1 VCAALWVGDN
11 SFTGRTAPARSV
23 ILTLTIVLE
32 ADAQWTTTEAQAET
46 KYDDDIAK
54 ADAQW
59 TTTEAQASA
68 KYDDDIAKADAQWTT
83 TEAQAETKYNSDM
96 AQADAQWTTTEA
108 QAETK
113 YNSDKA
119 QADAQW
125 TTTEAQAE
133 TKYNSDMADAD
144 AAWHATEQS
153 AWDAYQSAYS
163 TSTGTVSANAAGAA
177 RGAGSGGSPEGS
189 REGFSSF
196 FDGAIKG
203 DFSENDSWST
213 FAGQVIGGL
222 NPVGDAR
229 DVAANAKNVWQGK
242 EGGWFGLFIAGV
254 GVIPLGGDAA
264 KVALKGTR
272 KGLTGAA
279 GGLAQQAAKHA
290 NDAGDLAKSAKA
302 SVQSPRAARRAATR
316 EAGIPTSQQPISQKS
331 VRTPQRQPAGR
342 QYTYETPKP
351 GGGTRTNSNSVQHSL
366 TDQVE
371 GHGPHWEA
379 GPVKPGGQMDSLG
392 RPRIQ
397 GGKVKVNE

>member
-1 VCAALWVGDN
+1 MALNGKALSHRGCREVD
-11 SFTGRTAPARSV
+11 SFS
-23 ILTLTIVLE
+23 
-32 ADAQWTTTEAQAET
+32 
-46 KYDDDIAK
+46 
-54 ADAQW
+54 
-59 TTTEAQASA
+59 ASA
-68 KYDDDIAKADAQWTT
+68 PHGSAPRGLLAAMVYADRVWNVGGEDCQPAKGLQQPECD
-83 TEAQAETKYNSDM
+83 
-96 AQADAQWTTTEA
+96 
-108 QAETK
+108 
-113 YNSDKA
+113 
-119 QADAQW
+119 
-125 TTTEAQAE
+125 
-133 TKYNSDMADAD
+133 
-144 AAWHATEQS
+144 S
-153 AWDAYQSAYS
+153 A
-163 TSTGTVSANAAGAA
+163 
-177 RGAGSGGSPEGS
+177 
-189 REGFSSF
+189 
-196 FDGAIKG
+196 
-203 DFSENDSWST
+203 
-213 FAGQVIGGL
+213 
-222 NPVGDAR
+222 
-229 DVAANAKNVWQGK
+229 VAANAKNVWQGK

-351 GGGTRTNSNSVQHSL
+351 GGGTRTNTNSVQHSL